1 MRELLIPMDVMVLL
15 NMMIQVAGAA
25 FVAQSLGKVF

>member
-1 MRELLIPMDVMVLL
+1 MRELLIPMDVMVLD
-15 NMMIQVAGAA
+15 MMIQVAGAA